1 MIAKIFRYLW
11 GCDFG
16 CLVAL
21 GEGLTL
27 WGEDGKNGLV

>member
-11 GCDFG
+11 GYDFG

-27 WGEDGKNGLV
+27 WGKMVKMG